1 MLSLNDLRQ
10 FVTLYEELG
19 ETFRN
24 KRKEDKV
31 YKSTIEKGATEEKKD
46 QAKKM
51 WTQKL
56 LSNEYLPHETPKFE
70 NDLSKLS
77 IIYKVL
83 IKPDY
88 ITPEQQ

>member
-46 QAKKM
+46 
-51 WTQKL
+51 
-56 LSNEYLPHETPKFE
+56 
-70 NDLSKLS
+70 
-77 IIYKVL
+77 
-83 IKPDY
+83 
-88 ITPEQQ
+88 